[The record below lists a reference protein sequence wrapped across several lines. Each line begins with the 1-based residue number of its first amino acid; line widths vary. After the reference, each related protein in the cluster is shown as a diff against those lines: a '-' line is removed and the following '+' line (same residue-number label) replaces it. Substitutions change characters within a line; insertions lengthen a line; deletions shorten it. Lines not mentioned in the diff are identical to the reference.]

1 MVKPIIEELGYFP
14 DPVSTYSVLK
24 EEPYSSFLDSGMNE
38 EKLGRFSFIGYNPF
52 MVAQC
57 RQEDITLFTP
67 LDRRSLPS
75 RYRRHLTGRA
85 EGGTEKIKDNP
96 FRFLKEAL
104 SYYKTERV
112 RDDIPFASGCIGYF
126 SYDLRYFI
134 ERLPSIALDDINMP
148 DFILCFYDVIII
160 FDSLMKKAYISSSG
174 FPFIAETK
182 NRKRAR
188 VRLEETKNKLRGI
201 VSSDRNI
208 SSDVECY
215 TPEFDNFIPGN
226 GISSNFTKEEYCRT
240 IERAKE
246 LIARG
251 DIYQVNLSQR
261 LKSNFDSDPFEL
273 YLRLRSINPAP
284 FAAYLNFDG
293 FKIVSA
299 SPERFLKICGRDIET
314 RPIKGTRPRGSNDI
328 EDLLL
333 KRQLLSSAKD
343 SAEHIMIVDLERNDL
358 GRISEYGSVKPTEFI
373 ILETYSTVHHLV
385 STVSGKLRNGVDIVD
400 CLKNCFPGG
409 SITGAPKVRSM
420 EVIEELEP
428 TRRGIYTGSIGYID
442 FCGNAD
448 LSIVIR
454 TIVIKDKSAYFQVGG
469 GIVAD
474 SDPEKEYQ
482 ETLDKA
488 RALVEAV
495 NIQKACGLK
504 LSSSV

>member
-1 MVKPIIEELGYFP
+1 
-14 DPVSTYSVLK
+14 
-24 EEPYSSFLDSGMNE
+24 
-38 EKLGRFSFIGYNPF
+38 
-52 MVAQC
+52 
-57 RQEDITLFTP
+57 
-67 LDRRSLPS
+67 
-75 RYRRHLTGRA
+75 
-85 EGGTEKIKDNP
+85 
-96 FRFLKEAL
+96 
-104 SYYKTERV
+104 
-112 RDDIPFASGCIGYF
+112 
-126 SYDLRYFI
+126 
-134 ERLPSIALDDINMP
+134 
-148 DFILCFYDVIII
+148 
-160 FDSLMKKAYISSSG
+160 
-174 FPFIAETK
+174 
-182 NRKRAR
+182 
-188 VRLEETKNKLRGI
+188 LEETKNKLRGI